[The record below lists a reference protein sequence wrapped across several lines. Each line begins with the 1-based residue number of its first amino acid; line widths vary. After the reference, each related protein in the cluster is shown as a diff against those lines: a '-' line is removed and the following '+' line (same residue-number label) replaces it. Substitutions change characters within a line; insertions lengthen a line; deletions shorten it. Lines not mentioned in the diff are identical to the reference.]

1 MKSAKL
7 LSFALIL
14 CVSGISMNAYADGK
28 CSSNS
33 DCDSGV
39 SCIDSVCANAAG
51 GKCYSDSDCGG
62 AKCIMSKCASAPD
75 GKCYSSSD
83 CGEGSCNFN
92 KCDLKK

>member
-7 LSFALIL
+7 LSIALVLI
-14 CVSGISMNAYADGK
+14 VSGISMNAYAGGK

-39 SCIDSVCANAAG
+39 SCIDSVCANAEG

-62 AKCIMSKCASAPD
+62 AKCIMNKCASAPD

-83 CGEGSCNFN
+83 CGGASCSFN
-92 KCDLKK
+92 KCDIKR